1 MQIDLTSDPALLSA
15 ANALLLP
22 APDQQNRD
30 EMIISNF
37 ANSTRTTMA
46 KSLSERVMSFD
57 ESDFNMEAVLQ
68 AETTIMETIKEI
80 KGELPL
86 PGLVERIDNYL
97 SLMNKGKRLQFEL
110 PNH

>member
-1 MQIDLTSDPALLSA
+1 
-15 ANALLLP
+15 
-22 APDQQNRD
+22 
-30 EMIISNF
+30 
-37 ANSTRTTMA
+37 
-46 KSLSERVMSFD
+46 
-57 ESDFNMEAVLQ
+57 
-68 AETTIMETIKEI
+68 METIKEI